1 LNIHLVV
8 RGEKWYGEPGEEKE
22 GNFSAKKGLRALIV
36 ERDVLVGPD
45 IRD

>member
-8 RGEKWYGEPGEEKE
+8 RGEKWYGEPGEKKD
-22 GNFSAKKGLRALIV
+22 GNFDAKSGLRPLIV

-45 IRD
+45 MRD